1 MDNKLQINIF
11 TNELVWMGAVD
22 AVETLI
28 HRTSW
33 HEIPMSELTVSKT
46 AQGVQHLEIGRILVV
61 NNQLDKALIIEDLS
75 ASLDSNFITFN
86 CVSLK
91 GMLNYR
97 IVHPVDSGGNGG
109 TPWVQR
115 RQSQVMNW
123 MALDNLT
130 KQTRDTDRYFWNSD
144 KTKNMFQVAPAIEAG
159 DTIDFAVDWETGL
172 MGDAITSVSKM
183 FGTGLSNVTVPLGWN
198 VYITDDFS
206 AFEMDVFY
214 GRHKHMNQT
223 ALPPVVFSEEF
234 GNIKD
239 AHYEYSIKE
248 WRNVVYTTWED
259 DAGNQ
264 QVETV
269 GKQAETIGFSRKE
282 MIYNSSKKSSGQVR
296 NESKSELNKRP
307 HVESFTAEIINTDK
321 TLSTYKEDWDL
332 GDIVTIQSKQ
342 VLKDKLI
349 SIDAQ
354 ITEIEETY
362 AAGEYSINA
371 TFGEGRLSVF
381 QLIKQAIEQ
390 K

>member
-1 MDNKLQINIF
+1 MNKLQINIF

-33 HEIPMSELTVSKT
+33 HEILNSELTLSKT
-46 AQGVQHLEIGRILVV
+46 AQGVEHIQIGRILVV
-61 NNQLDKALIIEDLS
+61 NNQLDKALIVEDLT
-75 ASLDSNFITFN
+75 ASLDDNYITFH

-109 TPWVQR
+109 TPWSQK
-115 RQSQVMNW
+115 RQSQVMIW
-123 MALDNLT
+123 MALDNLI
-130 KQTRDTDRYFWNSD
+130 KQTRDTDRYFWNND
-144 KTKNMFQVAPAIEAG
+144 KTKNMFQVAPTKEYG
-159 DTIDFAVDWETGL
+159 DTIDFAVDWDTGQ

-183 FGTGLSNVTVPLGWN
+183 FGAGLSDVTVPLGWN
-198 VYITDDFS
+198 IYIKDDFS
-206 AFEMDVFY
+206 AFEMDVYY
-214 GRHKHMNQT
+214 GRHKHINQT
-223 ALPPVVFSEEF
+223 KLPPVVFSEEF
-234 GNIKD
+234 GNIKN

-259 DAGNQ
+259 EEGIEH
-264 QVETV
+264 VETV
-269 GKQAETIGFSRKE
+269 GNQAETLGFSRKE
-282 MIYNSSKKSSGQVR
+282 MIYNSSKKSTGQVR

-321 TLSTYKEDWDL
+321 TLSTYLKDWDL
-332 GDIVTIQSKQ
+332 GDIVTIQSKE
-342 VLKDKLI
+342 VLKNKLI

-354 ITEIEETY
+354 ITGIEETY
-362 AAGEYSINA
+362 SGGEYTINA

-390 K
+390 RR